1 MFSHIIRVKG
11 FFDDEPKAKK
21 LYFHLSRREMFDF
34 IKQYDNVKNFE
45 QWMQS
50 AIDAEDFYTLME
62 FFDNLIGSSYGERQG
77 ERFVKSDQIKES
89 FLNSPEYEVLFDEL
103 MEKPHLVK
111 EFYEGIFPEKVMAQ
125 VRKDEKYQRL
135 EAELKETE
143 LKNL

>member
-45 QWMQS
+45 EWMQS
-50 AIDAEDFYTLME
+50 AINAEDFYTLME

-77 ERFVKSDQIKES
+77 ERFVKTDQIKES
-89 FLNSPEYEVLFDEL
+89 FLNSPEYEVLFDEF

-111 EFYEGIFPEKVMAQ
+111 EFYEGIFPEKIMNQ
-125 VRKDEKYQRL
+125 VKQDEKYKRL

>member
-34 IKQYDNVKNFE
+34 IKQYDNIKNFE
-45 QWMQS
+45 EWMQS
-50 AIDAEDFYTLME
+50 AINAEDFYTLME

-77 ERFVKSDQIKES
+77 ERFVKTDQIKES
-89 FLNSPEYEVLFDEL
+89 FLNSPEYEVLFDEF

-111 EFYEGIFPEKVMAQ
+111 EFYEGIFPEKIMNQ
-125 VRKDEKYQRL
+125 VKQDEKYKRL

>member
-45 QWMQS
+45 EWMQS
-50 AIDAEDFYTLME
+50 AINAEDFYTLME

-77 ERFVKSDQIKES
+77 ERFVKTDQIKES
-89 FLNSPEYEVLFDEL
+89 FLNSPEYEVLFDEF

-111 EFYEGIFPEKVMAQ
+111 EFYEDIFPEKIMNQ
-125 VRKDEKYQRL
+125 VKQDEKYKRL

>member
-45 QWMQS
+45 EWMQS
-50 AIDAEDFYTLME
+50 AIEAEDFYTLME

-77 ERFVKSDQIKES
+77 ERFVKGDQIKES

-111 EFYEGIFPEKVMAQ
+111 EFYEGIFPEKIMNQ
-125 VRKDEKYQRL
+125 VKQDEKYKRL

-143 LKNL
+143 LNNL